1 MRENE
6 KAIDPGMRFLGE
18 QIRAG
23 FADLGDRI
31 AGGGSTVG
39 GHENLAIP
47 SMETANALERIASAL
62 ESLVTVL
69 ENRE

>member
-1 MRENE
+1 MRKSD
-6 KAIDPGMRFLGE
+6 KAIDPGMKYLGE

-31 AGGGSTVG
+31 AGGGNTA
-39 GHENLAIP
+39 GHENLAVP
-47 SMETANALERIASAL
+47 SMETASALERIAGAL

-69 ENRE
+69 EARE